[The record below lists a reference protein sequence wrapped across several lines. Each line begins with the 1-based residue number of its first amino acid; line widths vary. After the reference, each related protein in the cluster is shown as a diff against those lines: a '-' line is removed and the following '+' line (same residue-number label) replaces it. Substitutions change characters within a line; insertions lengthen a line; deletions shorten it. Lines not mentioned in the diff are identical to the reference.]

1 MNIDALKSS
10 FSEQFGKDAVP
21 AGPSLLY
28 FIMRGRALADPERV
42 LDVFRSIVD
51 RWGDVISFRSGLKER
66 TYIVEN
72 PTVAAEIFGAQ
83 DMFVKYPNPTAD
95 LKKLQAMIGKG
106 MLATHTD
113 SDWEAHRRSVAR
125 NFAKMR
131 VMTQYGPIVAQH
143 VSAFVECAAAA
154 PDGVCNISELS
165 MQLSGRIMSDIL
177 APGHASADESFLEIK
192 KILDQGILEFHRVD
206 FIRRA
211 KPYKAALRRQAQRLI
226 DCAVENQHKPED
238 GIIARFMSDEPEWRT
253 DEAAHERLL
262 DRAINMVVAGFETTA
277 TTMNWILYLLAAH
290 PAEQERLHAEI
301 TAERLDERSAG
312 EVFDE
317 RTLLH
322 RAVLEAMRLY
332 SVLWFNIRYAV
343 RDVTI
348 AGHRFKNGSR
358 VMLLP
363 FLTNR
368 DPRLFR
374 DPDNFR
380 PDRYLDGEPLPIHPF
395 GHGPRVCIG
404 RTLAEMEMQAITA
417 ALLRRFRL
425 EPVTVPRAIGGVLLQ
440 PNADVMVRCVPR

>member
-1 MNIDALKSS
+1 MSLMNIDALKSS

-51 RWGDVISFRSGLKER
+51 RWGDVVSFRSGLKER

-72 PTVAAEIFGAQ
+72 PMVAAEIFGAQ
-83 DMFVKYPNPTAD
+83 DMFVKYPNPAAD

-113 SDWEAHRRSVAR
+113 SDWETHRRSVAR

-143 VSAFVECAAAA
+143 VSSFVERAAAA

-211 KPYKAALRRQAQRLI
+211 KPYKAAPQRQAQPLI
-226 DCAVENQHKPED
+226 SRPGQNQHKPED
-238 GIIARFMSDEPEWRT
+238 GIIARFMSDEPEGRT

-262 DRAINMVVAGFETTA
+262 DRTINMVVAGFETTA
-277 TTMNWILYLLAAH
+277 TTMNWI
-290 PAEQERLHAEI
+290 
-301 TAERLDERSAG
+301 
-312 EVFDE
+312 
-317 RTLLH
+317 
-322 RAVLEAMRLY
+322 
-332 SVLWFNIRYAV
+332 
-343 RDVTI
+343 
-348 AGHRFKNGSR
+348 
-358 VMLLP
+358 
-363 FLTNR
+363 
-368 DPRLFR
+368 
-374 DPDNFR
+374 
-380 PDRYLDGEPLPIHPF
+380 
-395 GHGPRVCIG
+395 
-404 RTLAEMEMQAITA
+404 
-417 ALLRRFRL
+417 
-425 EPVTVPRAIGGVLLQ
+425 
-440 PNADVMVRCVPR
+440 